1 MRSEEKNPNTK
12 SQNDITADELL
23 KLLGKTLDY
32 KPQKPEKKTAEIK
45 HPADEALK
53 IDDSVYRS
61 AENEVTNSE
70 AVTASDDSDLDIEEL
85 YEKFINQPK
94 RERERAAAE
103 RAEAEILDGA
113 VIRELD
119 VGRVGIDEYTEVA
132 RTFTEGAPAEIS
144 EPETE
149 AVPVQEA
156 PEASGE
162 AAITI
167 GDVIGENNEIAQP
180 EASAKAEKVQ
190 PDLVF
195 DAEDIPSEAFAEPEP
210 MEQYDGDED
219 VKIAEPVLNEESAP
233 EVLMAEEIFGTA
245 DTAESVDN
253 VTTAVFDISK
263 VKHAAEEEDIDRI
276 VEEAF
281 AGSATEV
288 FTPVREDDLT
298 DEAEIPENEGTV
310 SADINID
317 QTDYGIMVAL
327 GMDEELKETVG
338 EEAAATI
345 ENDIVREHE
354 ATAQMFAAAKK
365 VEFSSYDQKDELIG
379 RFKSSYY
386 TGLIR
391 LAAAAA
397 ILVLVFLIEN
407 YAFLGLSIPSFMR
420 PTSYPVV
427 YAMVDL
433 QLVVLCGVLVGRQ
446 VISGVKSAIALKLT
460 PESITA
466 FALITS
472 ALYTFVAAFTAPV
485 AGFALYNLP
494 VVLTT
499 LLALVYEFLNIK
511 RDVLSFGVVSTE
523 RQKFVVSP
531 VSDAT
536 ETLEREVFNDY
547 LSEEARIVRV
557 AKADFVDGFF
567 ERSEEKRL
575 PKPIIG
581 LLIPLV
587 AIVSFAFLMLTFII
601 TKSVYEA
608 VTAAFMT
615 TAFIMPT
622 SAFIIYSYPFYTAS
636 RNAYKEGSA
645 IIGESS
651 LGEYSGASVISF
663 EDKEVFPSGGVNVK
677 SIKVYDNSRI
687 DEVLYCLA
695 SSFTLVG
702 GPLADVFNRVT
713 HDLGRS
719 DNVELIDVDD
729 DGFSVNVDEIRVYIG
744 KTSYVEKHDFLLP
757 ADQRGRHI
765 EQDPS
770 SGTLYVA
777 YSGKIAAKIFAQYS
791 IDNEFEAILSQL
803 YKTGLCVGIK
813 SFDPN
818 IDDLLLA
825 KKVNAMK
832 YPVKVIRSR
841 TVEDIPHSYER
852 SDSGIVSLRS
862 VKSLLKTVALCER
875 VTGFMKTGLIFKL
888 MAMFIGIIVM
898 MLIGIFGKGF
908 NIPSLYIMLYQAFW
922 ALVVLVVSRFTV

>member
-32 KPQKPEKKTAEIK
+32 KPQKTEKKTAEIK

-85 YEKFINQPK
+85 YEKFINRPK

-103 RAEAEILDGA
+103 QAEAEILDGA

-119 VGRVGIDEYTEVA
+119 VGRVGVDEYTEVDS
-132 RTFTEGAPAEIS
+132 TFTERVSAEI
-144 EPETE
+144 PELEAE
-149 AVPVQEA
+149 AVSIQEES
-156 PEASGE
+156 EASEE
-162 AAITI
+162 ATITI
-167 GDVIGENNEIAQP
+167 GDVIGENSEI
-180 EASAKAEKVQ
+180 VQ
-190 PDLVF
+190 PDLAF
-195 DAEDIPSEAFAEPEP
+195 DTENTPAEAFAEPEP

-219 VKIAEPVLNEESAP
+219 VKIAELVLDEESAP
-233 EVLMAEEIFGTA
+233 EALAAEEIFGTA
-245 DTAESVDN
+245 ESIDN

-263 VKHAAEEEDIDRI
+263 VKHAAENEDIDRI
-276 VEEAF
+276 VEDAF
-281 AGSATEV
+281 AGSSTEV
-288 FTPVREDDLT
+288 FTPVREDNLT
-298 DEAEIPENEGTV
+298 DEVEIPEDEGEV

-354 ATAQMFAAAKK
+354 ATAQMFAATKK
-365 VEFSSYDQKDELIG
+365 VEFSSYAQKDELIG

-386 TGLIR
+386 TGLLR

-407 YAFLGLSIPSFMR
+407 YALLGLSMPSFMR

-446 VISGVKSAIALKLT
+446 VISGVKSAIALKPT

-466 FALITS
+466 FALIAS
-472 ALYTFVAAFTAPV
+472 ALYTFAAAFTAPV

-499 LLALVYEFLNIK
+499 FLALVYEFLNIK

-575 PKPIIG
+575 HKPIIG

-615 TAFIMPT
+615 TAFIMPA
-622 SAFIIYSYPFYTAS
+622 SAFILYSYPFYTAS

-719 DNVELIDVDD
+719 ENVELIDVDD

-922 ALVVLVVSRFTV
+922 AVVVLVVSRFTV